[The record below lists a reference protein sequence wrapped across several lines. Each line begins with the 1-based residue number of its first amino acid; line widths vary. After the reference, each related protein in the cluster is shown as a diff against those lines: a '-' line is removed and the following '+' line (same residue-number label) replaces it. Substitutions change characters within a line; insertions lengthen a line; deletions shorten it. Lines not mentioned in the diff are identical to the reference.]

1 MKKLWINCVLPEAD
15 IIDNTTV
22 GEIMREGSLEMISLS
37 LLLHGL
43 QWHPHHRRR
52 QRHRALL
59 LVRDPAQ
66 YSPLTAV
73 GNSWRQ

>member
-22 GEIMREGSLEMISLS
+22 GEIMREGSLEIDITIS
-37 LLLHGL
+37 
-43 QWHPHHRRR
+43 PPHRRR

-59 LVRDPAQ
+59 LVRGPAQ